1 MDGKIDREQFVEELQ
16 LRECIRKAI
25 KVVSERKEKEKK
37 LQLLEE
43 VELRNHIRKLI
54 EVEVSNTPHESTAIN
69 RLRILLKKIIPI
81 VEEGYKSLTSDR
93 EQRNSYRAHII
104 KGVQNLLAPVR
115 ASETHDGE
123 LGAPAEIDEA
133 DDVEIEVGD
142 PEGPAIDGGSKFID
156 VRGTT
161 QKSEE
166 ELEKDEFSITGED
179 ATGRNVAIEDFKKIE
194 TSIIQEYSLL
204 ENEED
209 EQVFYDFTITN
220 LKLHFD
226 AFEEELLSELPE
238 PSTPEYEK
246 EKQAISSFGK
256 EAPASLEEQI
266 LFNIKTLKTLAEV

>member
-123 LGAPAEIDEA
+123 LGVPAEIDEA

-142 PEGPAIDGGSKFID
+142 PEGSAIDGGSKFID